1 LCQNQNFNAFSLF
14 RQLDTNNRS
23 RIGIQD
29 LLNFLIKQSLNATL
43 QEIEGVLHYFTK
55 DIFIALP
62 AFVNTLLPKN
72 VSEARN
78 SMSSVE

>member
-1 LCQNQNFNAFSLF
+1 MNV
-14 RQLDTNNRS
+14 
-23 RIGIQD
+23 
-29 LLNFLIKQSLNATL
+29 TL

-72 VSEARN
+72 VSEDRN
-78 SMSSVE
+78 GMSSVEETLIRFILTIVDHNDELKKISKLTE